1 MQQHGQ
7 FSLQIVFYKTLW
19 PVGVGKWGVEGGRKR
34 KMKKLQ
40 DANVQKRTRFIKMAI
55 ILFNNKENTRTL
67 LETLEKKRLM
77 NIVNK
82 KN

>member
-1 MQQHGQ
+1 MASWCRQMG
-7 FSLQIVFYKTLW
+7 S
-19 PVGVGKWGVEGGRKR
+19 GGGRKR

-77 NIVNK
+77 HIVNK
-82 KN
+82 KKLMFKTLRKFIVK